1 MEKIFIKKVCNAKGE
16 IVLEKNWFN
25 KDAQEI
31 EKELNTNSENG
42 LSSEQL
48 EENRK
53 KYGFNELKA
62 KKKKS
67 LFVKFL
73 EQFKDFM
80 IIVLIV
86 AAIVS
91 GVVGYMEG
99 EGITDSI
106 IILIVVIVN
115 AIIGVVQEAKAEK
128 SLEALQKLSS
138 HVAKVVRNGKVEVVP
153 SRELVPG
160 DIVVLDTGDYVPA
173 DLRIIESVNL
183 KSQESSLTGESV
195 PVDKNAEVIDEPKVG
210 IGDRTNMLF
219 SSSLITYG
227 RGKGVVVETGMNTEV
242 GKIATIINDTVGTA
256 TPLQVKLNK
265 LGKTLGIAALAICAV
280 IFVIGIAYGKEVIDM
295 FMTAVS
301 LAVAAIPEG
310 LAAVSTIVL
319 AIGVQRMVKKNAIIK
334 KLPAVE
340 TLGSATVICSDKTG
354 TLTQNKM
361 TVQKVFVNGELVD
374 VSAVPAN
381 DGSVNGNV
389 EAENNSETAQVRL
402 ASELKDSNELHKLM
416 NVSVLCNDTKIGE
429 NNTLTG
435 DPTET
440 ALIDLGFRINYDLES
455 TLKLER
461 VKEVPFDSDRKL
473 MTTVNKVG
481 DKYIVNTKGGID
493 ELLARCTK
501 YELNGEIR
509 DDLAEFRKTIDEYN
523 MAMAKDALRVLA
535 MAYKELDHEPSDA
548 EMENIESDLIFVGM
562 VGIIDPPRE
571 EVKLAVAK
579 CKTAGIKTVM
589 ITGDHKITAVAIAKA
604 LGILEN
610 EEEAI
615 TGAELEEMSQEELTK
630 NIRKYSVYARVSP
643 EHKVRIVKAW
653 QANGEIVAM
662 TGDGVND
669 APALKT
675 ADIGCAMGI
684 VGTDVSKEAADV
696 ILTDDN
702 FATIVSSVEE
712 GRRIYDNIL
721 KAIQFLLSSN
731 VGEIVALFVAIL
743 ITPWISSTF
752 GIDIHLIEVLL
763 PIHILW
769 VNLVTDSLPALALAV
784 DPAEDDVMKRKP
796 KKQKS
801 VFTRGMTWRVV
812 YQGFMIGML
821 TLSAFLIGI
830 ATPDDQLPTMVKMDG
845 TIYAAEEIENLDEAL
860 ANGAEIVDKQE
871 VKVEIGQT
879 MAFVTLA
886 FAELVH
892 VFNIRNNKKSIF
904 KTHPFNNKVLLGAI
918 AGSAALMLI
927 ILFVPALRHIFS
939 IPILPTSKVAEL
951 IILILLPIVIV
962 ELFKLFKINTSKD
975 ET

>member
-1 MEKIFIKKVCNAKGE
+1 M
-16 IVLEKNWFN
+16 EKNWFN
-25 KDAQEI
+25 KETNEV
-31 EKELNTNSENG
+31 EKELKTNLQQG
-42 LSSEQL
+42 LTKDEV
-48 EENRK
+48 EEKRK
-53 KYGFNELKA
+53 EFGYNELKA

-80 IIVLIV
+80 IIVLII

-91 GVVGYMEG
+91 GIVGYMEG

-115 AIIGVVQEAKAEK
+115 AIIGVVQESKAEK

-138 HVAKVVRNGKVEVVP
+138 HVAKVVRNGKVEVVA

-173 DLRIIESVNL
+173 DLRIVEGVNL

-195 PVDKNAEVIDEPKVG
+195 PVDKNSEAISDEKVG

-227 RGKGVVVETGMNTEV
+227 RGKGIVVETGMNTEV
-242 GKIATIINDTVGTA
+242 GKIATIINDTVGSA
-256 TPLQVKLNK
+256 TPLQIKLNK
-265 LGKTLGIAALAICAV
+265 LGKTLGIAALAICIV
-280 IFVIGIAYGKEVIDM
+280 IFIIGIAYGKDIIDM

-361 TVQKVFVNGELVD
+361 TVQKVFADNKLV
-374 VSAVPAN
+374 
-381 DGSVNGNV
+381 NV
-389 EAENNSETAQVRL
+389 EDISNVENSLE
-402 ASELKDSNELHKLM
+402 KLM
-416 NVSVLCNDTKIGE
+416 YTVTLCNDTKIGE
-429 NNTLTG
+429 NNNLTG

-440 ALIDLGFRINYDLES
+440 ALIDLGFKIKFDVNNA
-455 TLKLER
+455 LKLQR
-461 VKEVPFDSDRKL
+461 IKEYPFDSDRKL

-481 DKYIVNTKGGID
+481 DKYIAYTKGGID
-493 ELLARCTK
+493 ELLAKCTRYELDGEIKNNLSEYRETITK
-501 YELNGEIR
+501 YNTE
-509 DDLAEFRKTIDEYN
+509 
-523 MAMAKDALRVLA
+523 MAQDALRVLA
-535 MAYKELDHEPSDA
+535 MAYKELDHEPTDE
-548 EMENIESDLIFVGM
+548 EMKNIENDLIFVGM
-562 VGIIDPPRE
+562 VGMIDPPRE
-571 EVKLAVAK
+571 EVKLAVEK

-610 EEEAI
+610 ENEAI
-615 TGAELEEMSQEELTK
+615 TGTELEEMSDEDLTK
-630 NIRKYSVYARVSP
+630 NIRQYSVYARVSP

-731 VGEIVALFVAIL
+731 VGEIVTLFIAIL
-743 ITPWISSTF
+743 ITPWLGSTF
-752 GIDIHLIEVLL
+752 GIDINLIEVLL

-769 VNLVTDSLPALALAV
+769 INLVTDSLPALALAV
-784 DPAEDDVMKRKP
+784 DPAEDDVMQRKP
-796 KKQKS
+796 KKQKGI
-801 VFTRGMTWRVV
+801 FTKGMTWRVV
-812 YQGFMIGML
+812 YQGFMIGLL
-821 TLSAFLIGI
+821 TLAAFIIGL
-830 ATPDDQLPTMVKMDG
+830 ATPDNQLPEMVRIDNG
-845 TIYAAEEIENLDEAL
+845 IYAVSEVENLEEAL
-860 ANGAEIVDKQE
+860 ANGAEMVEKQE

-886 FAELVH
+886 FSELVH

-918 AGSAALMLI
+918 AVSAALMLV
-927 ILFVPALRHIFS
+927 ILFVPALRHLFS
-939 IPILPTSKVAEL
+939 IPILPMNNVLEIVGL
-951 IILILLPIVIV
+951 VLLPLVIV
-962 ELFKLFKINTSKD
+962 EIFKLFKINTSKD
-975 ET
+975 EE

>member
-1 MEKIFIKKVCNAKGE
+1 V
-16 IVLEKNWFN
+16 NWFN
-25 KDAQEI
+25 KGISQV
-31 EKELNTNSENG
+31 EKELQTDIKTG
-42 LSSEQL
+42 LTDEQVKANY
-48 EENRK
+48 E
-53 KYGFNELKA
+53 KYGMNELKQ

-86 AAIVS
+86 AAVVS
-91 GVVGYMEG
+91 GAVGIAEG
-99 EGITDSI
+99 EGITDTI

-115 AIIGVVQEAKAEK
+115 AIIGVVQESKAEK
-128 SLEALQKLSS
+128 SLEALQKLSAHAS
-138 HVAKVVRNGKVEVVP
+138 KVMRNGKISVVQ
-153 SRELVPG
+153 SKELVPG
-160 DIVVLDTGDYVPA
+160 DVVVLDTGDYVPA
-173 DLRIIESVNL
+173 DLRIVESANL
-183 KSQESSLTGESV
+183 KSQEASLTGESV
-195 PVDKNAEVIDEPKVG
+195 PVDKDTEIIEDEK
-210 IGDRTNMLF
+210 ISLGDRKNMLF

-227 RGKGVVVETGMNTEV
+227 RGKGIVVETGMNTEV
-242 GKIATIINDTVGTA
+242 GKIAKIINDTEGTE
-256 TPLQVKLNK
+256 TPLQTKLNK
-265 LGKTLGIAALAICAV
+265 LGKTLGIAALAICVV
-280 IFVIGIAYGKEVIDM
+280 IFVIGIAYGKNVIDM

-361 TVQKVFVNGELVD
+361 TVQKIF
-374 VSAVPAN
+374 A
-381 DGSVNGNV
+381 NGNLEDV
-389 EAENNSETAQVRL
+389 ANVKEI
-402 ASELKDSNELHKLM
+402 SNELNKVM
-416 NVSVLCNDTKIGE
+416 EVCTLCNDTKIGAE
-429 NNTLTG
+429 DQLTG

-440 ALIDLGFRINYDLES
+440 ALIDLGFKIGYNVKEI
-455 TLKLER
+455 LKLKR
-461 VKEVPFDSDRKL
+461 IKEIPFDSDRKL

-481 DKYIVNTKGGID
+481 DKYVVYTKGGID
-493 ELLARCTK
+493 ELLARCNSYSVNGKIKTDLENYKSVIDK
-501 YELNGEIR
+501 YNIS
-509 DDLAEFRKTIDEYN
+509 
-523 MAMAKDALRVLA
+523 MAKEALRVLA
-535 MAYKELDHEPSDA
+535 MAYKELDHEPTDD
-548 EMENIESDLIFVGM
+548 EMKNIENDLIYVGM
-562 VGIIDPPRE
+562 VGMIDPPRE
-571 EVKLAVAK
+571 EVKVAVEK

-615 TGAELEEMSQEELTK
+615 TGQDLEEMSDEDLTK

-731 VGEIVALFVAIL
+731 VGEIIVLFLAIL
-743 ITPWISSTF
+743 LTPWLGSTF
-752 GIDIHLIEVLL
+752 GIDIGLIEVLL

-796 KKQKS
+796 NKQKGI
-801 VFTRGMTWRVV
+801 FTKGMSFRVV
-812 YQGFMIGML
+812 YQGIMIGLL
-821 TLSAFLIGI
+821 TLAAFIIGL
-830 ATPDDQLPTMVKMDG
+830 ATPEENLPKMVRVEG
-845 TIYAAEEIENLDEAL
+845 TLYSVEEVENLDEAL
-860 ANGAEIVDKQE
+860 ANGAKYVEPQE

-879 MAFVTLA
+879 MAFIVLA
-886 FAELVH
+886 FSELVH

-904 KTHPFNNKVLLGAI
+904 KTHPFNNKMLLLAI
-918 AGSAALMLI
+918 GGSAALMLV
-927 ILFVPALRHIFS
+927 ILLVPALRHIFS
-939 IPILPTSKVAEL
+939 IPILPMSNL
-951 IILILLPIVIV
+951 IETILLILAPLVIV
-962 ELFKLFKINTSKD
+962 EIFKLLKINTSK
-975 ET
+975 EEA

>member
-1 MEKIFIKKVCNAKGE
+1 M
-16 IVLEKNWFN
+16 EKNWYN
-25 KDAQEI
+25 KSKEEI
-31 EKELNTNSENG
+31 ENELKTNESSG
-42 LSSEQL
+42 LSAEQV
-48 EENRK
+48 EEKREQ
-53 KYGFNELKA
+53 YGFNELKA

-67 LFVKFL
+67 LFMKFL

-91 GVVGYMEG
+91 GIVGHMEG

-106 IILIVVIVN
+106 IILIVVVVN
-115 AIIGVVQEAKAEK
+115 AIIGVVQESKAEK

-138 HVAKVVRNGKVEVVP
+138 HVAKVIRNGNVEVVA

-160 DIVVLDTGDYVPA
+160 DVVVLDTGDYVPA
-173 DLRIIESVNL
+173 DLRIIESANL

-195 PVDKNAEVIDEPKVG
+195 PVDKNAELIQDAKVG

-227 RGKGVVVETGMNTEV
+227 RGKGIVVETGMNTEV
-242 GKIATIINDTVGTA
+242 GKIATIINDTEGTA
-256 TPLQVKLNK
+256 TPLQTKLNK
-265 LGKTLGIAALAICAV
+265 LGKTLGIAALAICVV
-280 IFVIGIAYGKEVIDM
+280 IFIIGIAYGKDVIDM

-319 AIGVQRMVKKNAIIK
+319 AIGVQRMVKKNAIVK

-361 TVQKVFVNGELVD
+361 TVQKVFVNGNVFDVTSGSAKENQNSNLSDTVTGLNDANSFVQDNSTEKSDTSKRFLV
-374 VSAVPAN
+374 SN
-381 DGSVNGNV
+381 D
-389 EAENNSETAQVRL
+389 NSSTE
-402 ASELKDSNELHKLM
+402 SKLM
-416 NVSVLCNDTKIGE
+416 DICILCNDTKIGE

-440 ALIDLGFRINYDLES
+440 ALVDLGFKINLDVEQI
-455 TLKLER
+455 LKTPR

-481 DKYIVNTKGGID
+481 DKYIAYTKGGID
-493 ELLARCTK
+493 ELLVHCNR
-501 YELNGEIR
+501 YEINGEIR
-509 DDLAEFRKTIDEYN
+509 NDLAEYRNEIDKYN
-523 MAMAKDALRVLA
+523 IKMAKDALRVLA
-535 MAYKELDHEPSDA
+535 MAYKELDHEPTDE
-548 EMENIESDLIFVGM
+548 EMKTIESDLVFVGM
-562 VGIIDPPRE
+562 VGMIDPPRE
-571 EVKLAVAK
+571 EVKHAVEK

-589 ITGDHKITAVAIAKA
+589 ITGDHKITAVAIAKS
-604 LGILEN
+604 LEILEN
-610 EEEAI
+610 EDEAI
-615 TGAELEEMSQEELTK
+615 TGAELEEMSQEDLTK
-630 NIRKYSVYARVSP
+630 NIRNYSVYARVSP

-752 GIDIHLIEVLL
+752 GIDVNLIEVLL

-769 VNLVTDSLPALALAV
+769 INLVTDSLPALALAV
-784 DPAEDDVMKRKP
+784 DPAEDDVMNRKP
-796 KKQKS
+796 KKQKGI
-801 VFTRGMTWRVV
+801 FTRGMSWRVV
-812 YQGFMIGML
+812 YQGTMIGLL
-821 TLSAFLIGI
+821 TLAAFIIGL
-830 ATPDDQLPTMVKMDG
+830 ATPDDQLPTMVRIDNA
-845 TIYAAEEIENLDEAL
+845 IYSAEEVENLEEAL

-886 FAELVH
+886 FSELVH
-892 VFNIRNNKKSIF
+892 IFNIRNNKKSIF
-904 KTHPFNNKVLLGAI
+904 KTHQFNNKVLLGAI
-918 AGSAALMLI
+918 AVSAALMLI
-927 ILFVPALRHIFS
+927 ILFIPGLRHLFS
-939 IPILPTSKVAEL
+939 IPILPMNN
-951 IILILLPIVIV
+951 ILEIVGLVLAPLVIV
-962 ELFKLFKINTSKD
+962 EIFKLLKINTSKD
-975 ET
+975 EA

>member
-1 MEKIFIKKVCNAKGE
+1 MR
-16 IVLEKNWFN
+16 LEENWFN
-25 KDAQEI
+25 KETKLIEEELKTNLNEGLTSKQVEEKRQE
-31 EKELNTNSENG
+31 
-42 LSSEQL
+42 
-48 EENRK
+48 
-53 KYGFNELKA
+53 YGFNELKA

-91 GVVGYMEG
+91 GIVGYMEG

-115 AIIGVVQEAKAEK
+115 AVIGVIQESKAEK

-138 HVAKVVRNGKVEVVP
+138 HVAKVVRNGKVEVVA

-173 DLRIIESVNL
+173 DLRIVEAVNL

-195 PVDKNAEVIDEPKVG
+195 PVEKNSELIQDEKVG

-227 RGKGVVVETGMNTEV
+227 RGKGIVVETGMNTEV

-256 TPLQVKLNK
+256 TPLQIKLNK
-265 LGKTLGIAALAICAV
+265 LGKTLGIAALAICVV
-280 IFVIGIAYGKEVIDM
+280 IFIIGIAYGKDVIDM

-319 AIGVQRMVKKNAIIK
+319 AIGVQRMVKKNAIVK

-361 TVQKVFVNGELVD
+361 TVQKVFADDKLQD
-374 VSAVPAN
+374 VENITEINN
-381 DGSVNGNV
+381 D
-389 EAENNSETAQVRL
+389 
-402 ASELKDSNELHKLM
+402 LKKLM
-416 NVSVLCNDTKIGE
+416 YVSTLCNDTKIGE
-429 NNTLTG
+429 NNNLTG

-440 ALIDLGFRINYDLES
+440 ALIDLGFKIKFNITEA
-455 TLKLER
+455 LKLQR
-461 VKEVPFDSDRKL
+461 VKELPFDSDRKL
-473 MTTVNKVG
+473 MTTVNKVDG
-481 DKYIVNTKGGID
+481 KYLVCTKGGID
-493 ELLARCTK
+493 ELLAKCSK
-501 YELNGEIR
+501 YEINGEIR
-509 DDLAEFRKTIDEYN
+509 TDLNSYRKTVDKYN
-523 MAMAKDALRVLA
+523 IEMAKEALRVLA
-535 MAYKELDHEPSDA
+535 MGYKELDHEPSDE
-548 EMENIESDLIFVGM
+548 EMKNIENDLIFVGM
-562 VGIIDPPRE
+562 VGMIDPPRE
-571 EVKLAVAK
+571 EVKSAVEK

-589 ITGDHKITAVAIAKA
+589 ITGDHKITAVAIAKS

-610 EEEAI
+610 DDEAL
-615 TGAELEEMSQEELTK
+615 TGSELEEMSDEDLTK

-731 VGEIVALFVAIL
+731 VGEIVALFIAIL

-752 GIDIHLIEVLL
+752 GIDVGLVEVLL

-784 DPAEDDVMKRKP
+784 DPAEDDVMNRKP
-796 KKQKS
+796 KKQKGI
-801 VFTRGMTWRVV
+801 FTKGMSFRVI
-812 YQGFMIGML
+812 YQGIMIGLL
-821 TLSAFLIGI
+821 TLAAFIIGI
-830 ATPDDQLPTMVKMDG
+830 ATPDDQLPTMVRMDG
-845 TIYAAEEIENLDEAL
+845 EVYSAEEIANLDEAI
-860 ANGAEIVDKQE
+860 ANGAEVIEKQE

-879 MAFVTLA
+879 MAFIVLA
-886 FAELVH
+886 FSELVH

-904 KTHPFNNKVLLGAI
+904 KTHPFNNKMLLGAI
-918 AGSAALMLI
+918 ALSAALMLV

-939 IPILPTSKVAEL
+939 IPVLPMNNVLE
-951 IILILLPIVIV
+951 IIGLVLAPIVIV
-962 ELFKLFKINTSKD
+962 ELFKLFKINSSKD
-975 ET
+975 E

>member
-1 MEKIFIKKVCNAKGE
+1 M
-16 IVLEKNWFN
+16 NWFN
-25 KDAQEI
+25 KGISQV
-31 EKELNTNSENG
+31 EKELQTNIKEG
-42 LSSEQL
+42 LTEEQVKANY
-48 EENRK
+48 E
-53 KYGFNELKA
+53 KYGMNELKQ

-80 IIVLIV
+80 IIVLII

-91 GVVGYMEG
+91 GAVGIAEG
-99 EGITDSI
+99 EGITDTI
-106 IILIVVIVN
+106 IILIVVVLN
-115 AIIGVVQEAKAEK
+115 AIIGVVQESKAEK
-128 SLEALQKLSS
+128 SLEALQKLSAHAS
-138 HVAKVVRNGKVEVVP
+138 KVVRNGKVAVVQ

-173 DLRIIESVNL
+173 DLRIVESANL
-183 KSQESSLTGESV
+183 KSQEASLTGESV
-195 PVDKNAEVIDEPKVG
+195 PVDKNTETIDDEKVSL
-210 IGDRTNMLF
+210 GDRTNMLF

-227 RGKGVVVETGMNTEV
+227 RGKGIVVETGMNTEV
-242 GKIATIINDTVGTA
+242 GKIAKIISDTEGTE
-256 TPLQVKLNK
+256 TPLQTKLNK
-265 LGKTLGIAALAICAV
+265 LGKTLGIAALAICIV
-280 IFVIGIAYGKEVIDM
+280 IFIIGIAYGKDVIDM

-361 TVQKVFVNGELVD
+361 TVQKVFVNNEV
-374 VSAVPAN
+374 
-381 DGSVNGNV
+381 V
-389 EAENNSETAQVRL
+389 EA
-402 ASELKDSNELHKLM
+402 KDIKDISNELDRLM
-416 NVSVLCNDTKIGE
+416 QVCTLCNDTKIGAE
-429 NNTLTG
+429 RELTG

-440 ALIDLGFRINYDLES
+440 ALIDLGFKINFDVKEVLE
-455 TLKLER
+455 LKR
-461 VKEVPFDSDRKL
+461 VKEIPFDSDRKL

-481 DKYIVNTKGGID
+481 EKYFVYTKGGID
-493 ELLARCTK
+493 ELLARCNS
-501 YELNGEIR
+501 YIVNGEIKT
-509 DDLAEFRKTIDEYN
+509 DLDKYKAEINKYN
-523 MAMAKDALRVLA
+523 VDMAKDALRVLA
-535 MAYKELDHEPSDA
+535 MAYKEMDHEPTDE
-548 EMENIESDLIFVGM
+548 EMKNIENDLIFVGM
-562 VGIIDPPRE
+562 VGMIDPPRE
-571 EVKLAVAK
+571 EVKVAVEK

-610 EEEAI
+610 EDEAI
-615 TGAELEEMSQEELTK
+615 TGSELEEMSDEDLTK

-731 VGEIVALFVAIL
+731 VGEIIVLFLAIL
-743 ITPWISSTF
+743 ITPWLGSTF
-752 GIDIHLIEVLL
+752 NIDIGLIEVLL

-769 VNLVTDSLPALALAV
+769 INLVTDSLPALALAV

-796 KKQKS
+796 KKQKGI
-801 VFTRGMTWRVV
+801 FTKGMSFRVV
-812 YQGFMIGML
+812 YQGIMIGLL
-821 TLSAFLIGI
+821 TLAAFIIGI
-830 ATPDDQLPTMVKMDG
+830 ATPEENLPTMVKIDG
-845 TIYAAEEIENLDEAL
+845 TLYGVEEVESLDEAL
-860 ANGAEIVDKQE
+860 ANGAEYVEKQE

-879 MAFVTLA
+879 MAFMVLA
-886 FAELVH
+886 FSELVH
-892 VFNIRNNKKSIF
+892 VFNIRNNKKSVF
-904 KTHPFNNKVLLGAI
+904 KTHPFNNKMLLLAIGA
-918 AGSAALMLI
+918 SAALMLI
-927 ILFVPALRHIFS
+927 ILLVPALRHIFS
-939 IPILPTSKVAEL
+939 IPILPMGNLIETILL
-951 IILILLPIVIV
+951 IIAPLVIV
-962 ELFKLFKINTSKD
+962 EIFKLLKINTTKD
-975 ET
+975 EA

>member
-1 MEKIFIKKVCNAKGE
+1 M
-16 IVLEKNWFN
+16 EKNWFN
-25 KDAQEI
+25 KEVNEV
-31 EKELNTNSENG
+31 EKELKTNLANG
-42 LSSEQL
+42 LTPAEV
-48 EENRK
+48 EEKRNE
-53 KYGFNELKA
+53 YGFNELKA

-80 IIVLIV
+80 IIVLII

-91 GVVGYMEG
+91 GIVGYLEG

-115 AIIGVVQEAKAEK
+115 AIIGVVQESKAEK

-138 HVAKVVRNGKVEVVP
+138 HVAKVVRNGKVEVVA
-153 SRELVPG
+153 SRDLVPG

-173 DLRIIESVNL
+173 DLRIIEGVNL

-195 PVDKNAEVIDEPKVG
+195 PVDKNSEVIADEKVG

-227 RGKGVVVETGMNTEV
+227 RGKGIVVETGMNTEV
-242 GKIATIINDTVGTA
+242 GKIATIINDTEGTA
-256 TPLQVKLNK
+256 TPLQIKLNK
-265 LGKTLGIAALAICAV
+265 LGKTLGIAALAICV
-280 IFVIGIAYGKEVIDM
+280 LIFIIGIAYGKDIIDM

-319 AIGVQRMVKKNAIIK
+319 AIGVQRMVKKNAIVK

-361 TVQKVFVNGELVD
+361 TVQKVF
-374 VSAVPAN
+374 A
-381 DGSVNGNV
+381 DGNLSNV
-389 EAENNSETAQVRL
+389 EDITTINNSLE
-402 ASELKDSNELHKLM
+402 KLM
-416 NVSVLCNDTKIGE
+416 YTSTLCNDTKIGE
-429 NNTLTG
+429 NNNLTG

-440 ALIDLGFRINYDLES
+440 ALIDLGFKIKFDVEN
-455 TLKLER
+455 TLKLQR
-461 VKEVPFDSDRKL
+461 VREYPFDSDRKL

-481 DKYIVNTKGGID
+481 DKYIAYTKGGID
-493 ELLARCTK
+493 ELLAKCTK
-501 YELNGEIR
+501 YEINGEIK
-509 DDLAEFRKTIDEYN
+509 DNLSEYKDTIEKYN
-523 MAMAKDALRVLA
+523 IEMAKDALRVLA
-535 MAYKELDHEPSDA
+535 MAYKELDHEPTDE
-548 EMENIESDLIFVGM
+548 EMKTIESDLIFVGM
-562 VGIIDPPRE
+562 VGMIDPPRE
-571 EVKLAVAK
+571 EVKAAVAK

-610 EEEAI
+610 ENEAI
-615 TGAELEEMSQEELTK
+615 TGAELEEMSDEALTK
-630 NIRKYSVYARVSP
+630 NIRQYSVYARVSP

-731 VGEIVALFVAIL
+731 VGEIVTLFIAIL
-743 ITPWISSTF
+743 ITPWLSSTF
-752 GIDIHLIEVLL
+752 GIDVNLIEVLL

-769 VNLVTDSLPALALAV
+769 INLVTDSLPALALAV
-784 DPAEDDVMKRKP
+784 DPAEDDVMNRKP
-796 KKQKS
+796 KKQKGI
-801 VFTRGMTWRVV
+801 FTKGMTWRVV
-812 YQGFMIGML
+812 YQGFMIGLL
-821 TLSAFLIGI
+821 TLAAFIIGL
-830 ATPDDQLPTMVKMDG
+830 ATPDDQLPEMVRIDNA
-845 TIYAAEEIENLDEAL
+845 IYSVDEVDNLEEAL
-860 ANGAEIVDKQE
+860 ANGAELLEKQE

-886 FAELVH
+886 FSELVH

-918 AGSAALMLI
+918 AISAMLMLI
-927 ILFVPALRHIFS
+927 ILFIPALRHIFS
-939 IPILPTSKVAEL
+939 IPVLPMNNVLE
-951 IILILLPIVIV
+951 IIGLVLAPLVIV
-962 ELFKLFKINTSKD
+962 EIFKLFKINASKD
-975 ET
+975 EA